1 MAGMDDII
9 GGLFF
14 INGVDVWKEYGVF
27 LTEEKEGGRENQTAI
42 LTPSK
47 VKSHTAVNIR
57 EEDGEKYSK
66 KLTVANEA
74 RDMTLTFALYAP
86 SRSEWFSKYRSFIAF
101 LKQGEDGW
109 LTLYYPQLDLRQ
121 KVYYK
126 ESSGFKPLTS
136 LWRDS
141 VQASRFRVKFREPVP
156 VI

>member
-1 MAGMDDII
+1 MDDII

-86 SRSEWFSKYRSFIAF
+86 SRSEWFSEI
-101 LKQGEDGW
+101 
-109 LTLYYPQLDLRQ
+109 PQFHCLSKAR
-121 KVYYK
+121 
-126 ESSGFKPLTS
+126 
-136 LWRDS
+136 
-141 VQASRFRVKFREPVP
+141 
-156 VI
+156 